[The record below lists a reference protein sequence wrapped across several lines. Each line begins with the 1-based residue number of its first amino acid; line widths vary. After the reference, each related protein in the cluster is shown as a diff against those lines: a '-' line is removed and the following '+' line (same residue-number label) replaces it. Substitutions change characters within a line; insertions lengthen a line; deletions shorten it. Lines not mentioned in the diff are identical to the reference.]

1 MNSGYWQIPI
11 KEEDKHKTA
20 FIITADGLWEWECTP
35 FGLKTSP
42 AVFQR
47 CMDQVVGPLVHLT
60 RKSVRFHWGPE
71 QEAAFVDLK
80 ERLTSAPILR
90 HFDPELPI
98 ELHTDA
104 SDQGVGAALMQKDGE
119 TVLPVAYG
127 SRRLSDAEKKYTT
140 TEKECIAVVWAAQHF
155 RQFLWGRKFT
165 IVVDHHALCWL
176 DKNRDLSGRL
186 GRWALKLMEF
196 DYKIKHK
203 QERLHVVPDCLSR
216 NYGGVDDPEDQ
227 DKTNDIPM
235 LAINLKDLTSL
246 QREDPDCKRIIEAV
260 QDPDGAASADRR
272 LAKSFMV
279 EDGLLY
285 KKNVAHKIL
294 SDRGTNFTSS
304 LVKELLKG
312 LGIRPVFTTAYHPM
326 CNGLTEHFN
335 GTLAKMLSNYVSTNQ
350 RDWDLYV
357 SLTCFSYNTSVQ
369 ETTRHTPFFLMYG
382 REARLPIDVSLRQH
396 ASEDPQVEEVL
407 ERVQKCR
414 EDVQKIVSGTQK
426 KQKQRFDR
434 THRHVEFEPGEQVM
448 VWTPIRKK
456 GRSTKLLHRWY
467 GPYQVEAKLSDVN
480 YVILVTKG
488 KKPPFQD
495 TIHVS
500 RLKRYYPRTL

>member
-1 MNSGYWQIPI
+1 
-11 KEEDKHKTA
+11 
-20 FIITADGLWEWECTP
+20 
-35 FGLKTSP
+35 
-42 AVFQR
+42 
-47 CMDQVVGPLVHLT
+47 
-60 RKSVRFHWGPE
+60 
-71 QEAAFVDLK
+71 
-80 ERLTSAPILR
+80 
-90 HFDPELPI
+90 
-98 ELHTDA
+98 
-104 SDQGVGAALMQKDGE
+104 MQKDGE

-203 QERLHVVPDCLSR
+203 QGRLHVVPDCLSR
-216 NYGGVDDPEDQ
+216 NHGGVDDPEDQ

-272 LAKSFMV
+272 
-279 EDGLLY
+279 
-285 KKNVAHKIL
+285 
-294 SDRGTNFTSS
+294 
-304 LVKELLKG
+304 
-312 LGIRPVFTTAYHPM
+312 
-326 CNGLTEHFN
+326 
-335 GTLAKMLSNYVSTNQ
+335 
-350 RDWDLYV
+350 
-357 SLTCFSYNTSVQ
+357 YNTSVQ